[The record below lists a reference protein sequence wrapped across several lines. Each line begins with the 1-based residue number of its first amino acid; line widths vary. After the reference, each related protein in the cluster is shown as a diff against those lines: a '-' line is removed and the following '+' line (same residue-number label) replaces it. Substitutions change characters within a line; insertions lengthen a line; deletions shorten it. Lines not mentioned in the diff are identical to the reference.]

1 MAIDLVTKF
10 QPHVDEQFKAESKRA
25 LITNQDYDWTGAHTI
40 KVYKVKTSA
49 MNDYGRTGPAEGN
62 WSRYGTV
69 KDLEEGSL
77 LHICR

>member
-49 MNDYGRTGPAEGN
+49 MNDY
-62 WSRYGTV
+62 
-69 KDLEEGSL
+69 
-77 LHICR
+77 